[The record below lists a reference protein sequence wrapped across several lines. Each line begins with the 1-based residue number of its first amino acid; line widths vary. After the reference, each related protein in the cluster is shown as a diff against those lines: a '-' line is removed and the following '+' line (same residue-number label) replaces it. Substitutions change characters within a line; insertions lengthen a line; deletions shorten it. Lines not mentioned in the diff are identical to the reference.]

1 MDEAKDRRTWQRL
14 WELIWGC
21 AISQAIHVAVELKIP
36 ELLEHRSLSAERLA
50 EETKS
55 DAWALEAVLRALVG
69 FEILSV
75 DVREEYSLGESG
87 RLLLASSPAT
97 FAGEAGVFFE
107 TLYRPLEALIDMVK
121 TGRVAFDQ
129 VYGMSFYE
137 YLTSRPALA
146 DFFHDTMTRNSVNRY
161 AELSSV
167 YDFTKVSRVVDIGG
181 GEGALMAQLLR
192 ENPHVHGVLFD
203 LPHAIDR
210 AIGHLKAAGV
220 AERCELVSGSFLES
234 VPAGGDLYLL
244 AQILNNWRDDEA
256 RLVLQNC
263 RNVMKLNARMLV
275 LEAVHSP
282 GVSAAPWRT
291 LVSVGVMAQRGGRT
305 RNVAQHHALFGSAGL
320 KIRKIHQFPNS
331 ETCAIDAAV
340 DR

>member
-1 MDEAKDRRTWQRL
+1 MVEANDRRTWERL

-21 AISQAIHVAVELKIP
+21 TISQAIHVAVELKIP

-50 EETKS
+50 AETKS

-69 FEILSV
+69 FEILGV
-75 DVREEYSLGESG
+75 DLREEYSLNAPG

-97 FAGEAGVFFE
+97 FAGEAGLFFE
-107 TLYRPLEALIDMVK
+107 TLYRPLGALFEMVK

-137 YLTSRPALA
+137 YLDSRPALA
-146 DFFHDTMTRNSVNRY
+146 DFFHDTMTRNSVSRY

-167 YDFTKVSRVVDIGG
+167 YDFTKVSRIVDVGG

-192 ENPHVHGVLFD
+192 ENPHIHGVLFD

-210 AIGHLKAAGV
+210 AGQHLQMAGV
-220 AERCELVSGSFLES
+220 ADRCELQSGNFLES

-256 RLVLQNC
+256 RLVLRNC
-263 RNVMKLNARMLV
+263 RNVMGPNARMLV

-282 GVSAAPWRT
+282 GLSPAPWRT

-305 RNVAQHHALFGSAGL
+305 RSVAQHHALFGSTGL
-320 KIRKIHQFPNS
+320 KIQKIHRFPS
-331 ETCAIDAAV
+331 GETCAIDVAV
-340 DR
+340 ER